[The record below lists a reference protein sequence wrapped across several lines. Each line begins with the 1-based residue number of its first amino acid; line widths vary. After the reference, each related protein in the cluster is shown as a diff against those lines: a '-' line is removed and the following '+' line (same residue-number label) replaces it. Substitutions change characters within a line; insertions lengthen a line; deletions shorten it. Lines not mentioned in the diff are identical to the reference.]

1 MDCEGEVF
9 LPPGVGQIRNSSL
22 SLSYC
27 PRAFLYNDEN
37 QFLDAQETKTINSS
51 ITGKKT
57 KIEENQKKEFVDC

>member
-37 QFLDAQETKTINSS
+37 KFLDAQETKTINS
-51 ITGKKT
+51 ITGEKT